1 MVQGVLIK
9 ALSEQTKIIQNS
21 TQPSLNSLSV
31 LKVYMIMHNICIYL
45 LSHTFLFI
53 PVAPTNWK

>member
-9 ALSEQTKIIQNS
+9 ALSERTKIIQNS

-31 LKVYMIMHNICIYL
+31 LKVYMIMHNIFIYL
-45 LSHTFLFI
+45 LSLTILFI
-53 PVAPTNWK
+53 PVAPTN